1 MGFYNFN
8 NDYLNLTGATAQR
21 DNNYMQSLTLSGTL
35 SDNSGVIFDGDT
47 TIKVGS
53 KLGSFMFGTT
63 QYSVYVK
70 AHDAAVE
77 IIRIAILSSVDIN
90 TASFDFLYD
99 NIDGVLNIPSTSWRT
114 GTANGTFLNT
124 LPKANTD
131 NTSSAFFEAANNQT
145 YIIKSGDNTYFREAS
160 WSQGANSPSFSQSNA
175 SVGRAVIETGEISLS
190 DFKLG
195 LGDLELFFGGDSEPV
210 VNAAEP
216 VADAAE
222 ATPTTDSGSEGS
234 ESSFNIVNNKFGDY
248 LDLVDR
254 VAVKLVEVKGDLDTA
269 KNLCKDGNG
278 NQAACQTVEEL
289 ETYVQGLEDKIKTLT
304 LEKTTLESFRTGIAA
319 ELDNVSSTSTN
330 TQIIDALKAKL
341 AATAT
346 SISDKDVEI
355 GGLQADLE
363 TSKGNIDALE
373 VAINSTLTAA
383 KVSLTAEETLING
396 LNKIDEAL
404 VTAQE
409 IARLSQNDL
418 NAIKQS
424 LIDGDQATGLGVT
437 LGEEMAAAVAA
448 AAQEG
453 ETLTPK
459 GAIDVFIT
467 ALQERVT
474 TEKNNLKTEVDAL
487 IAAQTITQE
496 EAATIDSLASD
507 WATAV
512 SDLTSKEL
520 LLSQAEA
527 DLERAG
533 EASDELQIEI
543 DDLTA
548 ANEAQ
553 ANTISENEAELLR
566 IESEL
571 EEANS
576 ELSQFGTLSTSLDTA
591 ITKLETT
598 LSDNGIT
605 LDETSSFNGGGLSN
619 VFGSEPTEHQK
630 LLFRGIKARKA
641 YLNMSGD
648 GENYNGDND
657 LDSLGFNADGSDA
670 KTNGLLKLGVIAGLL
685 YVGSK
690 LLKK

>member
-8 NDYLNLTGATAQR
+8 NDYLNLAGATAQR
-21 DNNYMQSLTLSGTL
+21 DNDYMQSLTLNGTL
-35 SDNSGVIFDGDT
+35 SDSSGVIFDGET

-53 KLGSFMFGTT
+53 KLGSFRLGST

-70 AHDAAVE
+70 AHDTASDT
-77 IIRIAILSSVDIN
+77 IRIAILSSVNIN

-114 GTANGTFLNT
+114 GTSNGTFLNA
-124 LPKANTD
+124 LPKTNTD

-145 YIIKSGDNTYFREAS
+145 YIIKSGDNTYFRKAS

-175 SVGRAVIETGEISLS
+175 SVGRAVIETGAISLG
-190 DFKLG
+190 DFKLN
-195 LGDLELFFGGDSEPV
+195 LGDLALFFGSDSEPV

-216 VADAAE
+216 VADAAS
-222 ATPTTDSGSEGS
+222 AAPTADSDGKDSK
-234 ESSFNIVNNKFGDY
+234 SSFDIVNNKFGDY

-254 VAVKLVEVKGDLDTA
+254 VALKLVQVKGDLDTA
-269 KNLCKDGNG
+269 KALCKNSEG
-278 NQAACQTVEEL
+278 NQAACDTVTEL
-289 ETYVQGLEDKIKTLT
+289 ETYVQGLEGQITTLT
-304 LEKTTLESFRTGIAA
+304 SEKTTLESFRTGITD

-330 TQIIDALKAKL
+330 TEIINALKAKL
-341 AATAT
+341 AATAE

-355 GGLQADLE
+355 GGLEAELE
-363 TSKGNIDALE
+363 TSKDNVEALE
-373 VAINSTLTAA
+373 TAIQSTLTAA
-383 KVSLTAEETLING
+383 EVSLTAEETLING

-404 VTAQE
+404 EDAQD
-409 IARLSQNDL
+409 IARLTQNDL

-424 LIDGDQATGLGVT
+424 LIDGDKATGLDT
-437 LGEEMAAAVAA
+437 FFSEEMAAAAAA

-453 ETLTPK
+453 GTLTNK
-459 GAIDVFIT
+459 GVIDVFIA

-487 IAAQTITQE
+487 IAAQKITQE

-512 SDLTSKEL
+512 SDLASKEL
-520 LLSQAEA
+520 ELSQANTELDEA
-527 DLERAG
+527 GD
-533 EASDELQIEI
+533 ASAALQIEI

-548 ANEAQ
+548 TNEAQ
-553 ANTISENEAELLR
+553 ANTISENEAELLK

-576 ELSQFGTLSTSLDTA
+576 ELSQFGTLSTSLDNA